1 MDRYDDINH
10 HPDMMYELR
19 MWEDIKDEMDYPEED
34 NNNGFIYGIY
44 WLDNDQEVLDVSWFK
59 SEEERHEELER
70 TKQ

>member
-1 MDRYDDINH
+1 MKY
-10 HPDMMYELR
+10 YELQ

-44 WLDNDQEVLDVSWFK
+44 WLDDNQEVIDVSWFK

>member
-10 HPDMMYELR
+10 HPDMMYELT

-59 SEEERHEELER
+59 SEEERHEEVER

>member
-1 MDRYDDINH
+1 MKQY
-10 HPDMMYELR
+10 YELQ

-44 WLDNDQEVLDVSWFK
+44 WLDNDQEVIDVSWFK

>member
-1 MDRYDDINH
+1 MEYKGINH
-10 HPDMMYELR
+10 HPNMMYELR

-44 WLDNDQEVLDVSWFK
+44 WLDDNQEVIDVSWFK